1 MENNFNKIEK
11 NIKRKKE
18 NGLELYTSRE
28 EEIAN
33 FVSHTVG
40 AGLSILG
47 FIILTIR
54 GSWTRDIWT
63 LLSFMIFGI
72 GLMVLYTMSSVY
84 HGLRPG
90 TAKRVFEILDHSAIY
105 ILIAA
110 SYTPF
115 LLLVVKSKAGY
126 IIFFIQWLICI
137 FGIAFKSLCV
147 EKYVLFSTLLYIV
160 MGWMIMFVWGD
171 LIANISQQSLVLL
184 FIGGVLY
191 TLGTIFYMWNWFKY
205 HHFIWHIFVLLG
217 SVAHFFAV
225 YLLV

>member
-1 MENNFNKIEK
+1 MKIINTFSK
-11 NIKRKKE
+11 D
-18 NGLELYTSRE
+18 

-33 FVSHTVG
+33 AVSHMVGATLALISAVVLIMHGINTKSPIVITSFAIFG
-40 AGLSILG
+40 AGLVIMYTVSSI
-47 FIILTIR
+47 
-54 GSWTRDIWT
+54 
-63 LLSFMIFGI
+63 
-72 GLMVLYTMSSVY
+72 Y
-84 HGLRPG
+84 HALHNNK
-90 TAKRVFEILDHSAIY
+90 AKQVFQILDHSAIY

-171 LIANISQQSLVLL
+171 LIANISQQSLILL
-184 FIGGVLY
+184 FIGGILY
-191 TLGTIFYMWNWFKY
+191 TLGTIFYMWNWFKD

>member
-1 MENNFNKIEK
+1 MKIINTFSK
-11 NIKRKKE
+11 D
-18 NGLELYTSRE
+18 

-33 FVSHTVG
+33 AVSHMVGATLALISAVVLIMHGIKTKSAVVVTSFAIFG
-40 AGLSILG
+40 AGLVIMYTVSSI
-47 FIILTIR
+47 
-54 GSWTRDIWT
+54 
-63 LLSFMIFGI
+63 
-72 GLMVLYTMSSVY
+72 Y
-84 HGLRPG
+84 HALHNNK
-90 TAKRVFEILDHSAIY
+90 AKQVFQILDHSAIY

-171 LIANISQQSLVLL
+171 LITNISQQSLILL

>member
-1 MENNFNKIEK
+1 MKIINTFSK
-11 NIKRKKE
+11 D
-18 NGLELYTSRE
+18 

-33 FVSHTVG
+33 AVSHMVGATLALISAVVLIMHGIKTKSAVVVTSFAIFG
-40 AGLSILG
+40 AGLVIMYTVSSI
-47 FIILTIR
+47 
-54 GSWTRDIWT
+54 
-63 LLSFMIFGI
+63 
-72 GLMVLYTMSSVY
+72 Y
-84 HGLRPG
+84 HALHNNK
-90 TAKRVFEILDHSAIY
+90 AKQVFQILDHSAIY

-171 LIANISQQSLVLL
+171 LITNISQQSLILL

-217 SVAHFFAV
+217 SVSHFFAV

>member
-1 MENNFNKIEK
+1 MKIINTFSK
-11 NIKRKKE
+11 D
-18 NGLELYTSRE
+18 

-33 FVSHTVG
+33 AVSHMVGATLALISAVVLIMHGIKTKSPIVITSFAIFG
-40 AGLSILG
+40 AGLVIMYTVSSI
-47 FIILTIR
+47 
-54 GSWTRDIWT
+54 
-63 LLSFMIFGI
+63 
-72 GLMVLYTMSSVY
+72 Y
-84 HGLRPG
+84 HALHNNK
-90 TAKRVFEILDHSAIY
+90 AKQVFQILDHSAIY

-171 LIANISQQSLVLL
+171 LITNISQQSLILL

-217 SVAHFFAV
+217 SVSHFFAV

>member
-1 MENNFNKIEK
+1 MKIINTFSK
-11 NIKRKKE
+11 D
-18 NGLELYTSRE
+18 

-33 FVSHTVG
+33 AVSHMVGATLALISAVVLIMHGINTKSPIVITSFAIFG
-40 AGLSILG
+40 AGLVIMYTVSSIYHALHNNKAKQ
-47 FIILTIR
+47 
-54 GSWTRDIWT
+54 
-63 LLSFMIFGI
+63 IFQ
-72 GLMVLYTMSSVY
+72 
-84 HGLRPG
+84 
-90 TAKRVFEILDHSAIY
+90 ILDHSAIY

-137 FGIAFKSLCV
+137 FGIAFKSLYV

-171 LIANISQQSLVLL
+171 LIANISQQSLILL

-191 TLGTIFYMWNWFKY
+191 TLGTIFYMWSWFKY

-217 SVAHFFAV
+217 SVSHFFAV

>member
-1 MENNFNKIEK
+1 MKII
-11 NIKRKKE
+11 NTFS
-18 NGLELYTSRE
+18 ND

-33 FVSHTVG
+33 AVSHMVGATLALISAVVLIMHGIKTKSPIVITSFAIFG
-40 AGLSILG
+40 AGLVIMYTVSSI
-47 FIILTIR
+47 
-54 GSWTRDIWT
+54 
-63 LLSFMIFGI
+63 
-72 GLMVLYTMSSVY
+72 Y
-84 HGLRPG
+84 HALHNNK
-90 TAKRVFEILDHSAIY
+90 AKQVFQILDHSAIY

-171 LIANISQQSLVLL
+171 LIANISQQSLILL
-184 FIGGVLY
+184 FIGGILY

>member
-1 MENNFNKIEK
+1 MKIINTFSK
-11 NIKRKKE
+11 D
-18 NGLELYTSRE
+18 

-33 FVSHTVG
+33 AVSHMVGATLALISAVVLIMHGIKTKSPIVITSFAIFG
-40 AGLSILG
+40 AGLVIMYTVSSI
-47 FIILTIR
+47 
-54 GSWTRDIWT
+54 
-63 LLSFMIFGI
+63 
-72 GLMVLYTMSSVY
+72 Y
-84 HGLRPG
+84 HALHNNK
-90 TAKRVFEILDHSAIY
+90 AKQVFQILDHSAIY

-171 LIANISQQSLVLL
+171 LIANISQQSLILL
-184 FIGGVLY
+184 FIGGILY

-217 SVAHFFAV
+217 SVSHFFAV

>member
-1 MENNFNKIEK
+1 MKIINTFSK
-11 NIKRKKE
+11 D
-18 NGLELYTSRE
+18 

-33 FVSHTVG
+33 AVSHMVGATLALISAVVLIMHGIKTKSPIVITSFAIFG
-40 AGLSILG
+40 AGLVIMYTVSSI
-47 FIILTIR
+47 
-54 GSWTRDIWT
+54 
-63 LLSFMIFGI
+63 
-72 GLMVLYTMSSVY
+72 Y
-84 HGLRPG
+84 HALHNNK
-90 TAKRVFEILDHSAIY
+90 AKQVFQILDHSAIY

-115 LLLVVKSKAGY
+115 LLLVIKSKAGY

-171 LIANISQQSLVLL
+171 LIANISQQSLILL
-184 FIGGVLY
+184 FIGGILY

>member
-1 MENNFNKIEK
+1 MKIINTFSK
-11 NIKRKKE
+11 D
-18 NGLELYTSRE
+18 

-33 FVSHTVG
+33 AVSHMVGATLALISAVVLIMHGIKTKSAVVVTSFAIFG
-40 AGLSILG
+40 AGLVIMYTVSSI
-47 FIILTIR
+47 
-54 GSWTRDIWT
+54 
-63 LLSFMIFGI
+63 
-72 GLMVLYTMSSVY
+72 Y
-84 HGLRPG
+84 HALHNNK
-90 TAKRVFEILDHSAIY
+90 AKQVFQILDHSAIY

-137 FGIAFKSLCV
+137 FGIAFKSLYV

-160 MGWMIMFVWGD
+160 MGWMIMFVWRD
-171 LIANISQQSLVLL
+171 LIANISQQSLILL

-217 SVAHFFAV
+217 SVSHFFAV

>member
-1 MENNFNKIEK
+1 MKIINTFSK
-11 NIKRKKE
+11 D
-18 NGLELYTSRE
+18 

-33 FVSHTVG
+33 AVSHMVGATLALISAVVLIMHGIKTKSPIVITSFAIFG
-40 AGLSILG
+40 AGLVIMYTVSSI
-47 FIILTIR
+47 
-54 GSWTRDIWT
+54 
-63 LLSFMIFGI
+63 
-72 GLMVLYTMSSVY
+72 Y
-84 HGLRPG
+84 HALHNNK
-90 TAKRVFEILDHSAIY
+90 AKQVFQILDHSAIY

-171 LIANISQQSLVLL
+171 LIANISQQSLILL
-184 FIGGVLY
+184 FIGGILY

-205 HHFIWHIFVLLG
+205 PHFIWHIFVLLG